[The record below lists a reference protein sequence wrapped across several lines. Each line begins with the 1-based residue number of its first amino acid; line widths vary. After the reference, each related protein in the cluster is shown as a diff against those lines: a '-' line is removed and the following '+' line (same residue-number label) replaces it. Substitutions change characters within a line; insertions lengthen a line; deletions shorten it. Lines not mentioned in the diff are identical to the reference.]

1 VPTPNP
7 IQVENAKAGSSSW
20 QLTNPATNH
29 EIEGY
34 ASATS
39 VNAGDQI
46 NFYVNTTSSFF
57 TIDVYRIGWYAGL
70 GARELAGPFTVAGAA
85 QPTPTPDPTTG
96 RVECNW
102 TKSYTLAT
110 SSTWTTGYYLAKLTA
125 TSSGKQSYIIFVL
138 RNDSSTSAYLMQS
151 SVTTYQAYNNW
162 GGKSLYSFN
171 STNSIPAVKVSFD
184 RPYAMGGQS
193 GAAPGVGAGDFIA
206 NFAPSY
212 ETYPAGWEIN
222 MMRFLEREGYDVSYC
237 TSIDVDLNGA
247 TLLPKHDGFL
257 SVGHDEYWS
266 WNQRT
271 NVEAA
276 RDAGVSLG
284 FFGADPCYWQI
295 RFEADSSGTPSR
307 TEVSYKENADTQ
319 DPYALDHDP
328 TNDYLITGL
337 WRENSVDPP
346 EDAFIGVMYVTDPV
360 NGNLTIEDSS
370 NWVCANTGLTDGVSL
385 SGLLG
390 YEMDCM
396 FFDAPEGTARVGH
409 SSYTSI
415 PMPTRRPIE
424 GPMGGLP
431 GTASNTLYSDMTVY
445 TADSGA
451 TVFATGSMQWN
462 FGLDDYNYP
471 NLRPSFVNPAAQQIT
486 RNVLASF
493 VGARPTVSPPTATVT
508 FSDNFDDNVMDP
520 NKWQL
525 GAIAPTLI
533 GGPNAW
539 DTKVTVAEQNQQMQ
553 VSPVTRTGSHYNGYV
568 SVPSIDLTNASAA
581 VQVVDVANGNAD
593 TYLAVDIDSQNN
605 YKIQQEG
612 GLLYFAEVSAGVVNQ
627 VSIPYDPI
635 AHQFWRI
642 RHIQSTDSVVFETS
656 RDGITWTLRNSL
668 PRDLAVNAMKMEIGA
683 GTNQSVTGAGT
694 ASFDNFEVDARPSPP
709 PTPTPSA
716 TPIPTPTPSPTPSPT
731 PETVS
736 TPTKP
741 TGTTSTYTN
750 HSYTYTTG
758 GAVDNYGYSVQYYFD
773 WGDGTSSGWLPVGT
787 VSATKTWTAAASRSV
802 KAQARSSVH
811 TSIVSAYSTVLTVT
825 VTAESV
831 TAPTKPSGPTSGTTN
846 TSYTYSTSGSVD
858 NAGDSV
864 QYLFDWADGST
875 SGWLAVGTKSA
886 SHKWTT
892 TGTKTV
898 KAQAR
903 CSIHTSVVSAYST
916 GLSVTINPP
925 ETISTPSKPSGPT
938 TGKANGTYT
947 FSTSGSVSNL
957 GHSVQYQFDWGDG
970 SKSAWL
976 AVGTKSASHN
986 WGNSGTYTVKAQARC
1001 SIDTSVLS
1009 ANSTGA
1015 TIALSP

>member
-1 VPTPNP
+1 L
-7 IQVENAKAGSSSW
+7 S
-20 QLTNPATNH
+20 NPATNH

-39 VNAGDQI
+39 VNAGGQI
-46 NFYVNTTSSFF
+46 NFYVNTSSSFF
-57 TIDVYRIGWYAGL
+57 TLDVYRIGWYGGL
-70 GARELAGPFTVAGAA
+70 GGRELAGPFTVSGAA

-96 RVECNW
+96 LVECQW
-102 TKSYTLAT
+102 TKSYTLTT
-110 SSTWTTGYYLAKLTA
+110 SSSWTTGYYLAKLTA
-125 TSSGKQSYIIFVL
+125 TSSGKQSYIIFVV

-184 RPYAMGGQS
+184 RPYALGGQS
-193 GAAPGVGAGDFIA
+193 TAAAGVGAGDFIT

-222 MMRFLEREGYDVSYC
+222 MVRFLEREGYNVSYC

-247 TLLPKHDGFL
+247 TLLPQHDAFL

-266 WNQRT
+266 WNMRT
-271 NVEAA
+271 NAEAA
-276 RDAGVSLG
+276 RDAGISLG

-295 RFEADSSGTPSR
+295 RFEADSAGATNR
-307 TEVSYKENADTQ
+307 TEVSYKANADTQ

-328 TNDYLITGL
+328 SNDYLITGL

-346 EDAFIGVMYVTDPV
+346 EDALVGVMYNTDPIG
-360 NGNLTIEDSS
+360 GNLTIEDAS

-390 YEMDCM
+390 YEIDCM
-396 FFDAPEGTARVGH
+396 FFPTDAPEGTARVGH
-409 SSYTSI
+409 SAYTF
-415 PMPTRRPIE
+415 PTSPTTRYPIE
-424 GPMGGLP
+424 GSPSGPL
-431 GTASNTLYSDMTVY
+431 GTAGETVYSDMTVY

-462 FGLDDYNYP
+462 FGLDDYNSP
-471 NLRPSFVNPAAQQIT
+471 TLRPSFANAAAQQIT

-493 VGARPTVSPPTATVT
+493 VGARPSVSLPTVTVT
-508 FSDNFDDNVMDP
+508 FSDNFDDNIMDP
-520 NKWQL
+520 NKWQF
-525 GAIAPTLI
+525 GAIAPALT

-539 DTKVTVAEQNQQMQ
+539 DNKVSVVEQGQQMQ
-553 VSPVTRTGSHYNGYV
+553 VAPLTRSGNHYNGYI

-581 VQVVDVANGNAD
+581 VQIVDAANGNAD

-605 YKIQQEG
+605 YKIQEEG
-612 GLLYFAEVSAGVVNQ
+612 GFLYFAEVNAGVVNQ
-627 VSIPYDPI
+627 ISIPYDPV

-656 RDGITWTLRNSL
+656 RDGDTWTLRNSL
-668 PRDLAVNAMKMEIGA
+668 PRKLAVNAMTMEIGA
-683 GTNQSVTGAGT
+683 GTDQSVSGAGT
-694 ASFDNFEVDARPSPP
+694 AIFDNFEVDARPTPP
-709 PTPTPSA
+709 PTPTP
-716 TPIPTPTPSPTPSPT
+716 TPTPLPTATPTPT

-741 TGTTSTYTN
+741 TGPTTGYSN
-750 HSYTYTTG
+750 HSYTFTTG
-758 GAVDNYGYSVQYYFD
+758 GSVDNLGYSVQYYFD
-773 WGDGTSSGWLPVGT
+773 WGDSTNSGWLPVGT
-787 VSATKTWTAAASRSV
+787 KSASKTWTAGGARNV

-811 TSIVSAYSTVLTVT
+811 TSIVSAYSSILTVT
-825 VTAESV
+825 ITAESV
-831 TAPTKPSGPTSGTTN
+831 TAPTKPTGPTSGTTN
-846 TSYTYSTSGSVD
+846 TTYTFSTSGSVD

-864 QYLFDWADGST
+864 QYYFDWGDGT
-875 SGWLAVGTKSA
+875 NSGWLAVGTKSA

-892 TGTKTV
+892 AGTKTV

-903 CSIHTSVVSAYST
+903 CSIHTSVVSTWST
-916 GLSVTINPP
+916 ALSVTITAP
-925 ETISTPSKPSGPT
+925 ETISTPTKPSGPT
-938 TGKANGTYT
+938 TGKANGNYT
-947 FSTSGSVSNL
+947 FTTSGSVSSL

-976 AVGTKSASHN
+976 AVGTKSASHI
-986 WGNSGTYTVKAQARC
+986 WGNSGNYTVKAQARC
-1001 SIDTSVLS
+1001 SINTSVLS
-1009 ANSTGA
+1009 ASSTGA
-1015 TIALSP
+1015 TIVLSP